1 LTQSQRSSS
10 VAAFAAGAML
20 VSLTAPIVRVL
31 SVGPTVTAF
40 YRMVSGGL
48 VLFVLLAVLRAHVRF
63 DRRTLILAG
72 LAGLAFACDISLWH
86 RSIRLVGPGLATI
99 LLGFQVFFMSA
110 VGLST
115 RSERLGWR
123 LVAGVPLALAG
134 LFLIVGGEWQA
145 SGVAYRWGVAAGLG
159 SAVFYTAYLLALRRL
174 QAGQELRG
182 RVANMALVSTACAA
196 ALSII
201 ALTQRESFSIPDWR
215 SAGLLLSLG
224 LIGQVVAW
232 VLMSGG
238 LPRMRHSLAGLL
250 LLLHPLLTT
259 VWDVVFFHRPATAVQ
274 AIGAVATLGAIYLG
288 ASSADEPPET
298 CTGRR
303 EG

>member
-1 LTQSQRSSS
+1 MNGSGRSSS
-10 VAAFAAGAML
+10 VAAFIAGAVL
-20 VSLTAPIVRVL
+20 VSFTAPIVRLL

-48 VLFVLLAVLRAHVRF
+48 VLFALVAVLRTRLRL
-63 DRRTLILAG
+63 DRRTLVFAG

-110 VGLST
+110 VGLAT

-123 LVAGVPLALAG
+123 LALGVPLALVG
-134 LFLIVGGEWQA
+134 LYLIVSPEWRQA
-145 SGVAYRWGVAAGLG
+145 LAGYRWGVLCGLG
-159 SAVFYTAYLLALRRL
+159 SAFFYTFYLLALRRL
-174 QAGQELRG
+174 QDATNLPA

-196 ALSII
+196 VLSVI
-201 ALTQRESFSIPDWR
+201 ALTQRESFAVPDWR
-215 SAGLLLSLG
+215 SAGLLLLLG
-224 LIGQVVAW
+224 IIGQVVAW

-250 LLLHPLLTT
+250 LLLHPLFTS
-259 VWDVVFFHRPATAVQ
+259 VWDVVFFHRAVTVTQ
-274 AIGAVATLGAIYLG
+274 AAGAAIALGAIYLG
-288 ASSADEPPET
+288 ARATDTAD
-298 CTGRR
+298 
-303 EG
+303 